1 MSTSTVLIVEVILAL
16 VQMWRSADDASK
28 IKAEE
33 LQAKIKEIEERV
45 AKAKTDYLPGKP
57 E

>member
-1 MSTSTVLIVEVILAL
+1 MSTSTILIAEVILAF

-33 LQAKIKEIEERV
+33 LQGKIKEIEEKV
-45 AKAKTDYLPGKP
+45 AKAKVEYLPGKP